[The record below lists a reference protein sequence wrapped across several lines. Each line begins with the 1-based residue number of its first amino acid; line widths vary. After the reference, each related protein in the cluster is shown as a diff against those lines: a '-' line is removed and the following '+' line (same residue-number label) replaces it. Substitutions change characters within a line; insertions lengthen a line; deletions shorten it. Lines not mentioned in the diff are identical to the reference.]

1 MNTHSTTGSARAGD
15 QEVAVVIDSV
25 AKHFG
30 EVRALRGF
38 SANIHYGR
46 LTGLVGPDGAGKTT
60 LMRIMTG
67 LLVPDGG
74 SVTLAGFDV
83 VEDNDAIH
91 ITSGYMPQRFGLYED
106 LSVMEN
112 MRLYARLRGMNADQ
126 HSDLFES
133 LLDFTRLG
141 AFTTRL
147 AGKLSGG
154 MKQKLGLACALM
166 AKPRVLLL
174 DEPSVGVDPVSRQD
188 LWRMVQ
194 ALTDDGMAVVWSTAY
209 LDEAERCESVLLL
222 NEGKLEFDG
231 PPQQLTDRIKQRS
244 FRLTGVSG
252 ERRSVLSRALNL
264 GSVGDGVI
272 QGDAVRV
279 VLRDGAGREEIHAL
293 TDDVGAKLEPV
304 QPRFED
310 AFIDLLGG
318 GPGGTSAL
326 AERIDPVKLD
336 SEIAVSCKNL
346 TKRFGDFTAT
356 DSASFEVGRG
366 EIFGLLGPNGAGKS
380 TTFKMLCGLLKPT
393 EGEAHVVGHDL
404 RHATGAAKSQ
414 LGYMAQKFSLYG
426 LLSVRQNLEFSA
438 GVYGLEGAVK
448 RERIGEMIETFDL
461 KQYLTTSP
469 DSLPLGYKQ
478 RLALACSLMHRPPV
492 LFLDE
497 PTSGVDPITRRE
509 FWTHINGLAR
519 KGVTVM
525 VTTHFMDEAEYCD
538 RVAMMFRAR
547 LIALDTPDALKRD
560 SRSDKHPDPTMED
573 AFIHLVESAE
583 LEDTAGA
590 DDKAAA

>member
-1 MNTHSTTGSARAGD
+1 M
-15 QEVAVVIDSV
+15 VAVVLDGV

-30 EVRALRGF
+30 QVQALRGLD
-38 SANIHYGR
+38 ARIRYGR

-60 LMRIMTG
+60 LMRIMAG
-67 LLVPDGG
+67 LLVPNAGR
-74 SVTLAGFDV
+74 VTVAGFDV
-83 VEDNDAIH
+83 VADNDAIH
-91 ITSGYMPQRFGLYED
+91 VATGYMPQRFGLYED

-112 MRLYARLRGMNADQ
+112 MRLYAHLRGMDAGR
-126 HSDLFES
+126 HGDLFDE
-133 LLDFTRLG
+133 LLQFTRL
-141 AFTTRL
+141 APFTARL

-166 AKPRVLLL
+166 ARPRVLLL

-194 ALTDDGMAVVWSTAY
+194 ALTDEGMAVVWSTAY
-209 LDEAERCESVLLL
+209 LDEAERCDSVLLL
-222 NEGKLEFDG
+222 NEGQLAFDG
-231 PPQQLTDRIKQRS
+231 PPDELTGRLRGRS
-244 FRLTGVSG
+244 FRLEEVG
-252 ERRSVLSRALNL
+252 ERRREVLSEALDMA
-264 GSVGDGVI
+264 SVGDGVI
-272 QGDAVRV
+272 QGAGVRI
-279 VLRDGAGREEIHAL
+279 VLRDGAGRDEVQAL
-293 TDDVGAKLEPV
+293 ADRSGARLAQVPA
-304 QPRFED
+304 RFED

-326 AERIDPVKLD
+326 AERLPPVELD
-336 SEIAVSCKNL
+336 TDIAVSCQDL

-356 DSASFEVGRG
+356 DRVSFQVRKG

-393 EGEAHVVGHDL
+393 EGEAHVAGLDL
-404 RHATGAAKSQ
+404 RRATGAAKAR

-438 GVYGLEGAVK
+438 GVYGLDGAT
-448 RERIGEMIETFDL
+448 RRARIGEMVETFGL
-461 KQYLTTSP
+461 GRWLP
-469 DSLPLGYKQ
+469 AAPESLPLGVRQ
-478 RLALACSLMHRPPV
+478 RLALACALMHRPPV

-519 KGVTVM
+519 RGVTVM

-538 RVAMMFRAR
+538 RVAMLYRAR
-547 LIALDTPDALKRD
+547 LIALDTPDALKRGAAGD
-560 SRSDKHPDPTMED
+560 GNPDPTMED
-573 AFIHLVESAE
+573 AFIHLVESAD
-583 LEDTAGA
+583 LAGEE
-590 DDKAAA
+590 AA